1 MCHYC
6 GCREIPLI
14 KDFIREHEAATDL
27 TGEIARLL
35 EAGDLAAAGALLPP
49 LAAELASH
57 WWGEEQG
64 LFRVMRGDPEFAAYI
79 DALEAEHRGLAELL
93 AGTDPASPTDR
104 AALLTAFA
112 ELHEHIAKEEDGLF
126 PASLIALTAA
136 DWDASM
142 AAWQEAHPGRQP
154 SEPG

>member
-49 LAAELASH
+49 LAAELAAH
-57 WWGEEQG
+57 WRGEEAG
-64 LFRVMRGDPEFAAYI
+64 LFRVMRGDPEFAAYVE
-79 DALEAEHRGLAELL
+79 ALEAEHRALAELL
-93 AGTDPASPTDR
+93 AGADLAAPADR
-104 AALLTAFA
+104 AALLAAFG

-136 DWDASM
+136 DWNASM
-142 AAWQEAHPGRQP
+142 AAWQAAHPGRRP
-154 SEPG
+154 TGAG

>member
-35 EAGDLAAAGALLPP
+35 AAGDLAAAGALLPP

-57 WWGEEQG
+57 WRGEEDG

-79 DALEAEHRGLAELL
+79 DALEAEHRELAALL
-93 AGTDPASPTDR
+93 ATVDLASPADR
-104 AALLTAFA
+104 AVLLTAFQ

-136 DWDASM
+136 DWNDSM
-142 AAWQEAHPGRQP
+142 AAWQRAHPGRQP
-154 SEPG
+154 SRPG